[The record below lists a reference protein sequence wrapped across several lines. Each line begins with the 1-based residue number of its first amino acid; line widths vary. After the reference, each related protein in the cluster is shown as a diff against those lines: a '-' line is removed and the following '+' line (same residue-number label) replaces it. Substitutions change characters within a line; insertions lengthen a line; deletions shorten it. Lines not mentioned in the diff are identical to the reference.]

1 MKADFNVAI
10 IGGGISGLAA
20 AKLLTSK
27 GVSVSLFEAN
37 DKLGGCCA
45 TTNIDGYTFND
56 GAIYLAM
63 PGMLDTLFE
72 SMGLDR
78 EKLLPLRRI
87 TALQSTALPDGSLVD
102 ISSGP
107 DISVQSPTG
116 RFKETG
122 LRKEVD
128 AFVDKWEPTL
138 RFFVDD
144 IMIHPLSLGRL
155 MMKGWRHLIRLRG
168 TAASHLIKSF
178 SSEPLRA
185 ALGGALLYAGAPPHK
200 QPAASLLGLVSMLR
214 DGYFVPEGGM
224 GRIPEVLKDAVQ
236 TRGDC
241 IHLNSPVRRILVR
254 NARVH
259 GLELGNGEVIECNAV
274 ISTTSAMHTY
284 RTLLSDS
291 DSPPGMARR
300 SLRSPLSHRGFVL
313 QLGVA
318 NNIAARSHS
327 NAILPWLHDQY
338 RVFDPEG
345 MEDRW
350 LTYTV
355 PTVTCPELA
364 PQGHSIVEM
373 FPAIDQNI
381 APDDWSEEL
390 KEELAGNSIALLRQ
404 DHDLKIEARRILSP
418 KEFKNHTHLYAGALY
433 GIAPT
438 AGPAALFKHRSPIQG
453 LYLAGQT
460 TWPGFGVAGAGMSGV
475 FAAEALYQDSARQV
489 S

>member
-1 MKADFNVAI
+1 MTADFNVAI

-20 AKLLTSK
+20 ARLLASK

-45 TTNIDGYTFND
+45 TTNVDGYTFND

-63 PGMLDTLFE
+63 PEMVDTLFE

-87 TALQSTALPDGSLVD
+87 SALQSTTLPDGSLVD

-107 DISVQSPTG
+107 EISVRSPAGT
-116 RFKETG
+116 FKGTE
-122 LRKEVD
+122 LRKEAD
-128 AFVDKWEPTL
+128 AFVGKWEPTL

-144 IMIHPLSLGRL
+144 IMTHPLSLGRL
-155 MMKGWRHLIRLRG
+155 MMKGWRHLMQLRG
-168 TAASHLIKSF
+168 TAASHLVKSF
-178 SSEPLRA
+178 SSEAVRA
-185 ALGGALLYAGAPPHK
+185 AMGGALLYAGASPHN

-224 GRIPEVLKDAVQ
+224 GRIPEILTDTIQ
-236 TRGDC
+236 THGDC
-241 IHLNSPVRRILVR
+241 IHLNSPVKRILVR

-259 GLELGNGEVIECNAV
+259 GLELGNGEAFECDAV
-274 ISTTSAMHTY
+274 ISTVSAMHTY
-284 RTLLSDS
+284 CTLLSDG
-291 DSPPGMARR
+291 DSPPGMVRR

-318 NNIAARSHS
+318 NNIAVRSHS

-338 RVFDPEG
+338 RIFDAEG
-345 MEDRW
+345 MKSRW

-364 PQGHSIVEM
+364 PQGHSLVEI
-373 FPAIDQNI
+373 FPTIDQAI

-390 KEELAGNSIALLRQ
+390 KEEVAENSVALLRQ
-404 DHDLKIEARRILSP
+404 DHELEIEARRILSP
-418 KEFKNHTHLYAGALY
+418 KEFKNGTHLYSGALY

-438 AGPAALFKHRSPIQG
+438 AGPAALFKHRSPIPG

-460 TWPGFGVAGAGMSGV
+460 TWPGFGVAGAGMSGI
-475 FAAEALYQDSARQV
+475 FAAEALLDHESP
-489 S
+489 